1 MMELEY
7 NKGQIFSIDYKDID
21 FTSLSHSGIYIIDLI
36 SMNDLNYTMS
46 VSSFWFMLLCGGTEL
61 PPFYLIQNRNLI
73 FTLE

>member
-7 NKGQIFSIDYKDID
+7 NKGQIFSIDID

-46 VSSFWFMLLCGGTEL
+46 VSSFWFMLLCGGTGRV
-61 PPFYLIQNRNLI
+61 FG
-73 FTLE
+73 